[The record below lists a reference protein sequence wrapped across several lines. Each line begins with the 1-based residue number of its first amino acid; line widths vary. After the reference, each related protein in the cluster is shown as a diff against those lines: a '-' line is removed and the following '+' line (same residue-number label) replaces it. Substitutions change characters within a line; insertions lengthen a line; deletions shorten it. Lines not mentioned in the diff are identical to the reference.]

1 MNTRRLSLVL
11 ILLAAILSI
20 SIPARAQSDSLR
32 TSATYTFGQSIRFSA
47 VVNPDLTMI
56 RAAVFLRSGISG
68 STVVRLAAIDSGD
81 PSTATLEVNPV
92 DIGLGAFETLVYWW
106 QIDLASS
113 PALRSPDLEL
123 VYLDDRFSWDVLETD
138 RITLLSH
145 DRTLDQSQEA
155 LQVGRDALEAIAQAY
170 TLFPSR
176 DIKIVLYN
184 NAREMQA
191 GLDLAGPTWI
201 GGNSRP
207 EAGIVLLSAAPG
219 PEGLIDLERYIP
231 HELVHLLLDQRSDS
245 GTTWIPAW
253 LAEGMAT
260 LVEKTPLVAQRQ
272 SLEDA
277 IQQGDLIPIVDLC
290 ASFPVAEDRARLAYA
305 ESASFVRYLLDVYGQ
320 GGLNTLLDAYRE
332 GTTCDGAVLRVY
344 QRSLS
349 QLDSEWQRSVGVGLS
364 WTRWQVYVGIGTA
377 VLLSAV
383 IIFWL
388 FRRQRSHQNKTPSG
402 ALDA

>member
-1 MNTRRLSLVL
+1 MSTRCLVL
-11 ILLAAILSI
+11 VVFLLAAILSI
-20 SIPARAQSDSLR
+20 SIPASAQSDSLR
-32 TSATYTFGQSIRFSA
+32 TSATYTFGQSIRLSA

-81 PSTATLEVNPV
+81 PSTATLQVNPV
-92 DIGLGAFETLVYWW
+92 EIGLGAFETLVYWW

-113 PALRSPDLEL
+113 LGLRSPELEL
-123 VYLDDRFSWDVLETD
+123 VYLDDRFSWDVLETE
-138 RITLLSH
+138 RVTLLSH
-145 DRTLDQSQEA
+145 DRTIDQSQEA
-155 LQVGRDALEAIAQAY
+155 LQVGQDALEAIAQAY

-207 EAGIVLLSAAPG
+207 DAGIMLLSAAPG

-277 IQQGDLIPIVDLC
+277 IQQGDLIPIIDLC
-290 ASFPVAEDRARLAYA
+290 ASFPVAEDQAQLAYA

-349 QLDSEWQRSVGVGLS
+349 QLDSEWQRSVGVGFS
-364 WTRWQVYVGIGTA
+364 WTRWQVYVGIGAA
-377 VLLSAV
+377 VLLGAV
-383 IIFWL
+383 ITFWL
-388 FRRQRSHQNKTPSG
+388 LRPQRIHQNKTPAG
-402 ALDA
+402 DLDA